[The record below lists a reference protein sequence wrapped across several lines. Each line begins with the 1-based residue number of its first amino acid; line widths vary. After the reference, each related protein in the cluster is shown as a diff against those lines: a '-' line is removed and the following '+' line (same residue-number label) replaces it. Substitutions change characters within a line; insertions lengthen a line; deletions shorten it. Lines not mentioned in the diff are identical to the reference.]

1 MPRYLCMHIFFKY
14 SSVKTYGKRVSSS
27 SFNISFNAFS
37 IFSNANNVKF
47 QANLFSEKN
56 PHPFLL

>member
-14 SSVKTYGKRVSSS
+14 SSVKTYGKCVSSS

-47 QANLFSEKN
+47 QANLFSE
-56 PHPFLL
+56 